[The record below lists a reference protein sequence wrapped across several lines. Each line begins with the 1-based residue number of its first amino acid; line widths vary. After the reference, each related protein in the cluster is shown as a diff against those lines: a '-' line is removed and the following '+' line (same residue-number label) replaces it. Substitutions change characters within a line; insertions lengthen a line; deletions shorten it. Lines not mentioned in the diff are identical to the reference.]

1 MRWSNANAHARRERE
16 NPSSNAKVG
25 AELSS
30 AISTQQKKRI
40 FVVDDEPTI
49 ASSLAAILRIHGFL
63 ARYFVDPLEAL
74 DAAKVEPPDL
84 LISDVVMPQLSGVD
98 LAIRI
103 QRSAQ
108 PARCCCF
115 PDKPRRRIYS
125 RQPTSEATIFDC
137 WRSQSTPV
145 TCYPKLSK
153 LTRPIQVQNLSD

>member
-1 MRWSNANAHARRERE
+1 MRGENDE

-84 LISDVVMPQLSGVD
+84 LISDVVMPQLSVVD

-103 QRSAQ
+103 QAECPTCKVLLFSGQAATANLLKTAHERGHDFRLLA
-108 PARCCCF
+108 
-115 PDKPRRRIYS
+115 KPIHPS
-125 RQPTSEATIFDC
+125 DLLSEIVKANEAN
-137 WRSQSTPV
+137 PG
-145 TCYPKLSK
+145 SK
-153 LTRPIQVQNLSD
+153 P